1 MLESGGVEQ
10 PLDRRDHDAG
20 VGAVAGGVAD
30 AERERAVLAAVVV
43 VVAADLGCGAH
54 RERDLD
60 VGQLRQRRREQRE
73 LEAARR
79 FELAGL
85 ARVVGL
91 EQSSLDLAL
100 ARFPFLLERARRQRL
115 DLAQPRLELALRGA
129 EAKREVDRHRDEEG
143 EHAEGVDR
151 NMSDSF
157 PRSAALTSKTPWAAA
172 VRKIAA
178 KPAATIQSPGPRAHR
193 STDHGAHQLDQRGS
207 DEGPERE
214 RRVGD
219 QHYQPGDVWRPRA
232 RSRTVAAAATR
243 R

>member
-1 MLESGGVEQ
+1 MVALEPETGDAFRHPIQRRPQPVLESSGVEQ
-10 PLDRRDHDAG
+10 PLDRRHHDAG

-43 VVAADLGCGAH
+43 VVAADLGRGAH

-79 FELAGL
+79 FELSGL

-91 EQSSLDLAL
+91 EQTALDLAL

-129 EAKREVDRHRDEEG
+129 EAQRQVDRHGDEER
-143 EHAEGVDR
+143 EHAEGVD
-151 NMSDSF
+151 
-157 PRSAALTSKTPWAAA
+157 AAHPTPL
-172 VRKIAA
+172 R
-178 KPAATIQSPGPRAHR
+178 
-193 STDHGAHQLDQRGS
+193 GA
-207 DEGPERE
+207 
-214 RRVGD
+214 RR
-219 QHYQPGDVWRPRA
+219 
-232 RSRTVAAAATR
+232 
-243 R
+243 